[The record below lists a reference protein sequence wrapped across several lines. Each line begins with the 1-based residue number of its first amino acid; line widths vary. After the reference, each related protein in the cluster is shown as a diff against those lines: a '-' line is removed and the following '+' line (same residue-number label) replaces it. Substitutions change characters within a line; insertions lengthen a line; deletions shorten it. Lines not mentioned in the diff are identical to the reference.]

1 MSSVYA
7 LNLFDLAPNDDY
19 RTYSQRSLDTV
30 RAHGGSVVALG
41 RFARAQVSD
50 GAEPRQA
57 MILVEWASAETLQG
71 FLDDP
76 AIEDL
81 HALRENG
88 TQNYLW
94 WVYDRIE
101 DLRPLFA
108 GAQP

>member
-1 MSSVYA
+1 
-7 LNLFDLAPNDDY
+7 
-19 RTYSQRSLDTV
+19 
-30 RAHGGSVVALG
+30 
-41 RFARAQVSD
+41 
-50 GAEPRQA
+50 
-57 MILVEWASAETLQG
+57 MILVEWASAETFQG

-76 AIEDL
+76 AIDDL

-108 GAQP
+108 GARP